1 MVSEYRAFWEN
12 KMWEVMQIDYR
23 TPQTV
28 ILTDRETDHI
38 NVPLK
43 DVILMMNT
51 GRTDIA
57 GECVYEGDFIE
68 SHLGGKVLDVIML
81 VKYGT
86 YQTCCP
92 ADDCYMDNIGFY
104 VEAEG
109 YPQMPLGPLEEY
121 AKVIGNLHETPELI
135 FKHNKTGLFLGSN
148 DDVFSN
154 MLLKMKN
161 DGYDE
166 LRKQYNKIMF
176 KELKKSLESAPA
188 SNNNAP
194 EGHMYPNCKLLSLRR
209 TANFSYRV
217 QKDDI
222 ELTEKEKSV
231 LISLLHPNLI
241 HEIVILLLNGLSDEE
256 IEALYNKMD
265 SIIKNEG
272 INRRALGEYDEMYV
286 VEFLCVKEILHKE
299 CINRQL
305 DVSKNQNMEYQLWV
319 E

>member
-1 MVSEYRAFWEN
+1 M
-12 KMWEVMQIDYR
+12 
-23 TPQTV
+23 
-28 ILTDRETDHI
+28 
-38 NVPLK
+38 NVPLE

-51 GRTDIA
+51 GRTDIS

-81 VKYGT
+81 VKYGM
-86 YQTCCP
+86 YQAYCP

-109 YPQMPLGPLEEY
+109 YTQMPLGPLEEY

-166 LRKQYNKIMF
+166 LRKQYNKILF
-176 KELKKSLESAPA
+176 KELKKQLENAPA

-194 EGHMYPNCKLLSLRR
+194 EL
-209 TANFSYRV
+209 
-217 QKDDI
+217 I
-222 ELTEKEKSV
+222 EKEKM
-231 LISLLHPNLI
+231 
-241 HEIVILLLNGLSDEE
+241 ILRKLSDEE
-256 IEALYNKMD
+256 IETLYNKMD

-286 VEFLCVKEILHKE
+286 VELLRVKEILHKE

-305 DVSKNQNMEYQLWV
+305 DV
-319 E
+319 

>member
-1 MVSEYRAFWEN
+1 METQYRAFWEN

-28 ILTDRETDHI
+28 ILTDGEIDHM
-38 NVPLK
+38 NVPLE

-51 GRTDIA
+51 GRTDIS

-86 YQTCCP
+86 YQAYCP

-109 YPQMPLGPLEEY
+109 YPQMPLGLLEDY

-176 KELKKSLESAPA
+176 KELKKSLENAPA
-188 SNNNAP
+188 L
-194 EGHMYPNCKLLSLRR
+194 Y
-209 TANFSYRV
+209 
-217 QKDDI
+217 KD
-222 ELTEKEKSV
+222 
-231 LISLLHPNLI
+231 
-241 HEIVILLLNGLSDEE
+241 
-256 IEALYNKMD
+256 
-265 SIIKNEG
+265 
-272 INRRALGEYDEMYV
+272 
-286 VEFLCVKEILHKE
+286 
-299 CINRQL
+299 CIR
-305 DVSKNQNMEYQLWV
+305 DT
-319 E
+319 